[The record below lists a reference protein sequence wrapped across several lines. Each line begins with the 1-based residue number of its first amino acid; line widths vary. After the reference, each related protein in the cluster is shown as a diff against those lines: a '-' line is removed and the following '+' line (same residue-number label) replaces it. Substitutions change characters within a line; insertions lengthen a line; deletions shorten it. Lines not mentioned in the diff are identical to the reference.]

1 MTRRDLLALVA
12 GTLFGFG
19 LALSQ
24 MVNPAKVL
32 AFLDLA
38 GAWDPSL
45 AFVMLGAVAVTFA
58 AFPAVLRRSRP
69 VLAETFALPTKRE
82 IDARLISG
90 AAVFGVGWGLVGL
103 CPGPAVASLAYF
115 LPKSV
120 LFLAAMFAGAA
131 LARRLPQRPAAAVS
145 PGA

>member
-1 MTRRDLLALVA
+1 MSRRDLLALVA

-19 LALSQ
+19 LSLSQ

-45 AFVMLGAVAVTFA
+45 GFVMLGAVAVTFA

-82 IDARLISG
+82 IDVRLISG
-90 AAVFGVGWGLVGL
+90 ADLPTALHRASVAGGLACLTVGAQ
-103 CPGPAVASLAYF
+103 PSL
-115 LPKSV
+115 PDR
-120 LFLAAMFAGAA
+120 AAID
-131 LARRLPQRPAAAVS
+131 RRLADLPPPVRM
-145 PGA
+145 